1 MILVS
6 QSCGLESNLPSH
18 YRLGSPDVASRRA
31 PLGLACVS
39 PSFPPA
45 ESSRIF
51 PPRLGFPLRGVRAQS
66 DCACAGPSGSRA
78 FLCLSGLRAM
88 AVTEVSLLRQ
98 CPLLLPQN
106 RSKTVYEGFIS
117 AQGRDFHLRIVL
129 PEDLQLKNARLL
141 CSWQL
146 RTILSG
152 YHQIVQQRMQ
162 HSPDLMS
169 FMMELKMLLEV
180 ALKNRQELY
189 ALPPPPQFYSSLIEE
204 IGTLGWDKLVYAD
217 TCFSTIKL
225 KAEDASGR
233 EHLIT
238 LKLKAKY
245 PAESPDYFVD
255 FPVPFCA
262 SWTPQSSLIS
272 IYSQFLAAVESLKA
286 FWDVM
291 DEIDEKTWV
300 LEPEKPPRSATARR
314 IALGNNVSINI
325 EVDPRHPTMLPEC
338 FFLGADHVVKP
349 LGIKLS
355 RNIHLWDPEN
365 SVLQNLKDVLEIDFP
380 ARAIL
385 EKSDFTM
392 DCGICYA
399 YQLDGTTPDQVCD
412 NSQCGQP
419 FHQICLYEW
428 LRGLQT
434 SRQSFNI
441 IFGECPY
448 CSKVSKLLITS
459 HKMCLAFSNMF

>member
-1 MILVS
+1 M
-6 QSCGLESNLPSH
+6 
-18 YRLGSPDVASRRA
+18 
-31 PLGLACVS
+31 
-39 PSFPPA
+39 
-45 ESSRIF
+45 
-51 PPRLGFPLRGVRAQS
+51 
-66 DCACAGPSGSRA
+66 AGMEG
-78 FLCLSGLRAM
+78 
-88 AVTEVSLLRQ
+88 TLLRQ
-98 CPLLLPQN
+98 FPLFLPQN
-106 RSKTVYEGFIS
+106 RAKTVYEGFIS
-117 AQGRDFHLRIVL
+117 AQGKDFHLRIVL
-129 PEDLQLKNARLL
+129 PEDLQVKNARLL

-146 RTILSG
+146 KAILNG

-162 HSPDLMS
+162 HSADLMS
-169 FMMELKMLLEV
+169 FMMELKMILEV
-180 ALKNRQELY
+180 ALRNRQELC

-204 IGTLGWDKLVYAD
+204 IGTLGWDKLVSVD
-217 TCFSTIKL
+217 SCFSTIKL

-238 LKLKAKY
+238 VKLKAKY
-245 PAESPDYFVD
+245 PAESPDCFVD
-255 FPVPFCA
+255 FPVPFSI
-262 SWTPQSSLIS
+262 SWTPQVNSVQIIDQAKMAAKIAVLPGSLIS
-272 IYSQFLAAVESLKA
+272 IHSQFLAALESLKA

-300 LEPEKPPRSATARR
+300 LEPEKPTRSATTRR
-314 IALGNNVSINI
+314 IALGNNASINI

-338 FFLGADHVVKP
+338 CFLGADHVVKP

-365 SVLQNLKDVLEIDFP
+365 SLLQNLKDVLEIDFP
-380 ARAIL
+380 ARGIL

-399 YQLDGTTPDQVCD
+399 YKLDGTIPDQVCG
-412 NSQCGQP
+412 NLQCGQP

-428 LRGLQT
+428 LRGLLT

-448 CSKVSKLLITS
+448 CSKPITL
-459 HKMCLAFSNMF
+459 KMSGRKP

>member
-1 MILVS
+1 MTLVS
-6 QSCGLESNLPSH
+6 ESCGLERNLPSH
-18 YRLGSPDVASRRA
+18 YRLGSPDVASGRA
-31 PLGLACVS
+31 PFGLACAL

-51 PPRLGFPLRGVRAQS
+51 PPRLGFPLRGVQAQA
-66 DCACAGPSGSRA
+66 DCACAGPSRSRA
-78 FLCLSGLRAM
+78 SLCLSGLRAM
-88 AVTEVSLLRQ
+88 AVTEASLLRQ

-117 AQGRDFHLRIVL
+117 AQ
-129 PEDLQLKNARLL
+129 
-141 CSWQL
+141 
-146 RTILSG
+146 
-152 YHQIVQQRMQ
+152 
-162 HSPDLMS
+162 
-169 FMMELKMLLEV
+169 EV

-189 ALPPPPQFYSSLIEE
+189 APPPPPQFYSSLIEE
-204 IGTLGWDKLVYAD
+204 IGTLGWDRLVYVD

-245 PAESPDYFVD
+245 PAESPDCFVD
-255 FPVPFCA
+255 FPVPFSA
-262 SWTPQSSLIS
+262 SWAPQSSLIS
-272 IYSQFLAAVESLKA
+272 IYSQFLAAIESLKA

-399 YQLDGTTPDQVCD
+399 YQLDGAIPDQVCD

-428 LRGLQT
+428 LRGLLT

-448 CSKVSKLLITS
+448 CSKPITL
-459 HKMCLAFSNMF
+459 KMSGRKH

>member
-1 MILVS
+1 
-6 QSCGLESNLPSH
+6 
-18 YRLGSPDVASRRA
+18 
-31 PLGLACVS
+31 
-39 PSFPPA
+39 
-45 ESSRIF
+45 
-51 PPRLGFPLRGVRAQS
+51 
-66 DCACAGPSGSRA
+66 
-78 FLCLSGLRAM
+78 M
-88 AVTEVSLLRQ
+88 AVTEASLLRQ

-152 YHQIVQQRMQ
+152 YHRIVQQ
-162 HSPDLMS
+162 
-169 FMMELKMLLEV
+169 EV

-272 IYSQFLAAVESLKA
+272 IYSQFLAAIESLKA

-338 FFLGADHVVKP
+338 FFLGADHGFYYG
-349 LGIKLS
+349 LWNLLCLS
-355 RNIHLWDPEN
+355 
-365 SVLQNLKDVLEIDFP
+365 
-380 ARAIL
+380 
-385 EKSDFTM
+385 T
-392 DCGICYA
+392 
-399 YQLDGTTPDQVCD
+399 
-412 NSQCGQP
+412 
-419 FHQICLYEW
+419 
-428 LRGLQT
+428 
-434 SRQSFNI
+434 
-441 IFGECPY
+441 
-448 CSKVSKLLITS
+448 
-459 HKMCLAFSNMF
+459 

>member
-1 MILVS
+1 
-6 QSCGLESNLPSH
+6 
-18 YRLGSPDVASRRA
+18 
-31 PLGLACVS
+31 
-39 PSFPPA
+39 
-45 ESSRIF
+45 
-51 PPRLGFPLRGVRAQS
+51 
-66 DCACAGPSGSRA
+66 
-78 FLCLSGLRAM
+78 
-88 AVTEVSLLRQ
+88 
-98 CPLLLPQN
+98 
-106 RSKTVYEGFIS
+106 
-117 AQGRDFHLRIVL
+117 
-129 PEDLQLKNARLL
+129 
-141 CSWQL
+141 
-146 RTILSG
+146 
-152 YHQIVQQRMQ
+152 MQ

-169 FMMELKMLLEV
+169 FMMELKMVLEV

-189 ALPPPPQFYSSLIEE
+189 ALPPPPQFYSSIIEE
-204 IGTLGWDKLVYAD
+204 IGTLGWDKLVYVD

-245 PAESPDYFVD
+245 PAESPDCFVD
-255 FPVPFCA
+255 FPIPFSV

-272 IYSQFLAAVESLKA
+272 IHSQFLAALESLKA

-300 LEPEKPPRSATARR
+300 LEPQKPTRSATARR

-338 FFLGADHVVKP
+338 CFLGADHVVKP

-365 SVLQNLKDVLEIDFP
+365 SLLQNLKDVLEIDFP
-380 ARAIL
+380 ARDIL

-399 YQLDGTTPDQVCD
+399 YQLDGAIPDQVCD

-428 LRGLQT
+428 LRGLLT

-448 CSKVSKLLITS
+448 CSKVSKLLITFQ
-459 HKMCLAFSNMF
+459 KMCPAFNNVFYKIDTCTVCQFI

>member
-1 MILVS
+1 
-6 QSCGLESNLPSH
+6 
-18 YRLGSPDVASRRA
+18 
-31 PLGLACVS
+31 
-39 PSFPPA
+39 
-45 ESSRIF
+45 
-51 PPRLGFPLRGVRAQS
+51 
-66 DCACAGPSGSRA
+66 
-78 FLCLSGLRAM
+78 M
-88 AVTEVSLLRQ
+88 AVTEASLLRQ
-98 CPLLLPQN
+98 FPLLLPQN

-146 RTILSG
+146 RTILNG

-162 HSPDLMS
+162 HSLDLLS

-204 IGTLGWDKLVYAD
+204 IGTLGWDKLVYVD
-217 TCFSTIKL
+217 TSFNTIKL

-245 PAESPDYFVD
+245 PAESPDCFVD
-255 FPVPFCA
+255 FPVSFSP

-272 IYSQFLAAVESLKA
+272 IYSQFLAALESLKA

-314 IALGNNVSINI
+314 IAL
-325 EVDPRHPTMLPEC
+325 
-338 FFLGADHVVKP
+338 VVKP

-399 YQLDGTTPDQVCD
+399 YQLDGAIPDQVCD

-419 FHQICLYEW
+419 FHQMCLYEW
-428 LRGLQT
+428 LRGLPT

-448 CSKVSKLLITS
+448 CSKPITL
-459 HKMCLAFSNMF
+459 KMSGKKH

>member
-1 MILVS
+1 
-6 QSCGLESNLPSH
+6 
-18 YRLGSPDVASRRA
+18 
-31 PLGLACVS
+31 
-39 PSFPPA
+39 
-45 ESSRIF
+45 
-51 PPRLGFPLRGVRAQS
+51 
-66 DCACAGPSGSRA
+66 
-78 FLCLSGLRAM
+78 M
-88 AVTEVSLLRQ
+88 AANEVDLLRQ
-98 CPLLLPQN
+98 FPLLLPQN
-106 RSKTVYEGFIS
+106 RKKTVYEGFIS
-117 AQGRDFHLRIVL
+117 AQGRDFHLRILL

-146 RTILSG
+146 KTILNG

-162 HSPDLMS
+162 HAPDLKS
-169 FMMELKMLLEV
+169 FMIELKMILEV
-180 ALKNRQELY
+180 ALKNRQELCV
-189 ALPPPPQFYSSLIEE
+189 LPLSSQFYSVLIEDIE
-204 IGTLGWDKLVYAD
+204 TLGWDKIVYVDA
-217 TCFSTIKL
+217 CFSTIKL

-238 LKLKAKY
+238 VKLKAKH
-245 PAESPDYFVD
+245 PAESPDCFVD
-255 FPVPFCA
+255 FPVPFSV

-272 IYSQFLAAVESLKA
+272 IHSQFLAALESLKA

-300 LEPEKPPRSATARR
+300 LEPQKPTRSATARR
-314 IALGNNVSINI
+314 IALGNNASINV

-338 FFLGADHVVKP
+338 CFLGADHVVKP

-355 RNIHLWDPEN
+355 KNMHLWDPEY
-365 SVLQNLKDVLEIDFP
+365 SLLRNLKDVLEIDFP
-380 ARAIL
+380 ARTIL

-399 YQLDGTTPDQVCD
+399 YQLDGAIPDQVCN

-419 FHQICLYEW
+419 FHKICLYEW
-428 LRGLQT
+428 LRGLLT

-448 CSKVSKLLITS
+448 CNKPITL
-459 HKMCLAFSNMF
+459 KMSGRKP

>member
-1 MILVS
+1 M
-6 QSCGLESNLPSH
+6 
-18 YRLGSPDVASRRA
+18 
-31 PLGLACVS
+31 
-39 PSFPPA
+39 A
-45 ESSRIF
+45 E
-51 PPRLGFPLRGVRAQS
+51 
-66 DCACAGPSGSRA
+66 
-78 FLCLSGLRAM
+78 
-88 AVTEVSLLRQ
+88 TEASLLRQ
-98 CPLLLPQN
+98 FPLFLPQN
-106 RSKTVYEGFIS
+106 RAKTVYEGFIS
-117 AQGRDFHLRIVL
+117 AQGRDFQLRILL

-146 RTILSG
+146 RTVLNG

-169 FMMELKMLLEV
+169 FLMELKMVLEV
-180 ALKNRQELY
+180 ALKNKQELY

-204 IGTLGWDKLVYAD
+204 IETLGWDKLVYVD
-217 TCFSTIKL
+217 TSFSTIKL

-245 PAESPDYFVD
+245 PAESPDCFVD
-255 FPVPFCA
+255 LPVSFSV

-272 IYSQFLAAVESLKA
+272 IHSQFLAALESLKT

-300 LEPEKPPRSATARR
+300 LEPEKPTRSATARR
-314 IALGNNVSINI
+314 IVLGNNASINI
-325 EVDPRHPTMLPEC
+325 EVDPMHPTMLPEC
-338 FFLGADHVVKP
+338 CFLGADHVVKP

-365 SVLQNLKDVLEIDFP
+365 SLLQNLRDVLEIDFP

-385 EKSDFTM
+385 EKSDFSR

-399 YQLDGTTPDQVCD
+399 YQLDGAIPDQVCD

-419 FHQICLYEW
+419 FHQICLYEHISNLVLAQELFPLLLQKEIKKW
-428 LRGLQT
+428 LRGLLT

-448 CSKVSKLLITS
+448 CSKPITL
-459 HKMCLAFSNMF
+459 KMSGRKP

>member
-1 MILVS
+1 
-6 QSCGLESNLPSH
+6 
-18 YRLGSPDVASRRA
+18 
-31 PLGLACVS
+31 
-39 PSFPPA
+39 
-45 ESSRIF
+45 
-51 PPRLGFPLRGVRAQS
+51 
-66 DCACAGPSGSRA
+66 
-78 FLCLSGLRAM
+78 M
-88 AVTEVSLLRQ
+88 AVTEASLLRQ

-117 AQGRDFHLRIVL
+117 AQGRDFHLRVVL

-146 RTILSG
+146 RTILNG

-189 ALPPPPQFYSSLIEE
+189 APPPPPQFYSSLIEE
-204 IGTLGWDKLVYAD
+204 IGTLGWDKLVYVD

-238 LKLKAKY
+238 LKLKAK
-245 PAESPDYFVD
+245 
-255 FPVPFCA
+255 
-262 SWTPQSSLIS
+262 SSLIS
-272 IYSQFLAAVESLKA
+272 IYSQFLAAIESLKA

-300 LEPEKPPRSATARR
+300 LEPEKPPRCATARR

-399 YQLDGTTPDQVCD
+399 YQLDGAIPDQVCD

-428 LRGLQT
+428 LRGLLT

>member
-1 MILVS
+1 M
-6 QSCGLESNLPSH
+6 
-18 YRLGSPDVASRRA
+18 
-31 PLGLACVS
+31 
-39 PSFPPA
+39 A
-45 ESSRIF
+45 E
-51 PPRLGFPLRGVRAQS
+51 
-66 DCACAGPSGSRA
+66 
-78 FLCLSGLRAM
+78 M
-88 AVTEVSLLRQ
+88 EVSLLRQ

-106 RSKTVYEGFIS
+106 RAKTVYEGFIS

-129 PEDLQLKNARLL
+129 PEDLQMKNARLL

-146 RTILSG
+146 RAILNG

-169 FMMELKMLLEV
+169 FMMELKMILEV
-180 ALKNRQELY
+180 ALKNKQELY
-189 ALPPPPQFYSSLIEE
+189 APPPPPQFYASLIEE
-204 IGTLGWDKLVYAD
+204 IGTLGWDKLVYVD
-217 TCFSTIKL
+217 TCLSTIKL

-233 EHLIT
+233 KHLIT

-245 PAESPDYFVD
+245 PAESPDCFVD
-255 FPVPFCA
+255 FPVSFSV
-262 SWTPQSSLIS
+262 SWTPQVNAPCSSLIS
-272 IYSQFLAAVESLKA
+272 IYGQFLAALESLKA

-300 LEPEKPPRSATARR
+300 LEPEKPTRSATARR
-314 IALGNNVSINI
+314 IALGNNASINI
-325 EVDPRHPTMLPEC
+325 DVDPRHPTMLPEC
-338 FFLGADHVVKP
+338 CFLGADHVVKP

-355 RNIHLWDPEN
+355 RNIHSWDPEN
-365 SVLQNLKDVLEIDFP
+365 SLLQNLKDVLEIDFP
-380 ARAIL
+380 ARANL
-385 EKSDFTM
+385 EKSDFSM

-399 YQLDGTTPDQVCD
+399 YQLDGAIPDQVCD

-428 LRGLQT
+428 LRGLLT

-448 CSKVSKLLITS
+448 CSKPITL
-459 HKMCLAFSNMF
+459 KMSGRKSRNK

>member
-1 MILVS
+1 
-6 QSCGLESNLPSH
+6 
-18 YRLGSPDVASRRA
+18 
-31 PLGLACVS
+31 
-39 PSFPPA
+39 
-45 ESSRIF
+45 
-51 PPRLGFPLRGVRAQS
+51 
-66 DCACAGPSGSRA
+66 
-78 FLCLSGLRAM
+78 M
-88 AVTEVSLLRQ
+88 AVTEASLLRQ
-98 CPLLLPQN
+98 FPLLLPQN

-146 RTILSG
+146 RTILNG

-162 HSPDLMS
+162 HSLDLMS

-180 ALKNRQELY
+180 ALKNKQELY
-189 ALPPPPQFYSSLIEE
+189 PLPPPPQFYSSLIEE
-204 IGTLGWDKLVYAD
+204 IGTLGWDKLVYVD
-217 TCFSTIKL
+217 TSFNTIKL

-245 PAESPDYFVD
+245 PTESPDCFVD
-255 FPVPFCA
+255 FPVSFSA
-262 SWTPQSSLIS
+262 SWTPQVNSPQSSLIS
-272 IYSQFLAAVESLKA
+272 IYSQFLAALESLKA

-325 EVDPRHPTMLPEC
+325 EVDPKHPTMLPEC

-399 YQLDGTTPDQVCD
+399 YQLDGAIPDQVCD

-419 FHQICLYEW
+419 FHQMCLYEW
-428 LRGLQT
+428 LRGLPT

-448 CSKVSKLLITS
+448 CSKPITL
-459 HKMCLAFSNMF
+459 KMSGKKH